1 MLAPVHAEPT
11 RSRRSSFA
19 ISSLASRV
27 RREGRTKNFTGG
39 LPMTAYRK
47 NNKGFTLVEILIVVI
62 ILGILAA
69 IVIPQFTN
77 ASTDA
82 RKNSL
87 SSQLQTMRSQF
98 ELYKLQQNDKLPVV
112 FQTTGTKTDVN
123 GATTGTDFGP
133 YLQQTPSNPLN
144 QGVDIVVGN
153 ADLVYGAG
161 SGTTTAGWLMNNVT
175 GKIWATS
182 TKFTKVYN
190 ETDPRGYLPQH
201 R

>member
-1 MLAPVHAEPT
+1 MNAI
-11 RSRRSSFA
+11 RRN
-19 ISSLASRV
+19 
-27 RREGRTKNFTGG
+27 TK
-39 LPMTAYRK
+39 
-47 NNKGFTLVEILIVVI
+47 KGFTLVEILIVVI

-98 ELYKLQQNDKLPVV
+98 ELYKLQHNDKLPLAFASATGVV
-112 FQTTGTKTDVN
+112 TDWTGMTGQTDVS

-144 QGVDIVVGN
+144 GFTNMSV
-153 ADLVYGAG
+153 
-161 SGTTTAGWLMNNVT
+161 GTTDPALVGGGAAGCGFLMNRTT
-175 GKIWATS
+175 GKVWATS
-182 TKFTKVYN
+182 TKCANVYDEAN
-190 ETDPRGYLPQH
+190 PSNSANDD
-201 R
+201 

>member
-1 MLAPVHAEPT
+1 M
-11 RSRRSSFA
+11 
-19 ISSLASRV
+19 
-27 RREGRTKNFTGG
+27 
-39 LPMTAYRK
+39 YRK

-98 ELYKLQQNDKLPVV
+98 ELYKLQHNDKLPTV
-112 FQTTGTKTDVN
+112 FQTTGTKTDVSGCWAGMVGQTDVT

-133 YLQQTPSNPLN
+133 YLQQTPTNPLN
-144 QGVDIVVGN
+144 QGTDIVVGT

-161 SGTTTAGWLMNNVT
+161 SGAAKPVGWLMNNVT

-182 TKFTKVYN
+182 TLFTKVYN
-190 ETDPRGYLPQH
+190 ESDPNDPKNDL
-201 R
+201 

>member
-1 MLAPVHAEPT
+1 M
-11 RSRRSSFA
+11 
-19 ISSLASRV
+19 
-27 RREGRTKNFTGG
+27 
-39 LPMTAYRK
+39 YRK
-47 NNKGFTLVEILIVVI
+47 NNNKGFTLVEILIVVI

-98 ELYKLQQNDKLPVV
+98 ELYKLQHNDKLPKV
-112 FQTTGTKTDVN
+112 FQTAGTYTDVSGCWAGMVGQTDVN

-133 YLQQTPSNPLN
+133 YLQQTPTNPLN
-144 QGVDIVVGN
+144 QGADIIVGTTDF
-153 ADLVYGAG
+153 AYGASSNAAKPVG
-161 SGTTTAGWLMNNVT
+161 YLMNNLT

-182 TKFTKVYN
+182 TSFATVYDESN
-190 ETDPRGYLPQH
+190 PNNPKND
-201 R
+201 

>member
-1 MLAPVHAEPT
+1 M
-11 RSRRSSFA
+11 S
-19 ISSLASRV
+19 
-27 RREGRTKNFTGG
+27 
-39 LPMTAYRK
+39 AYRK

-98 ELYKLQQNDKLPVV
+98 ELYKLQHNDKLPVV
-112 FQTTGTKTDVN
+112 FQTVGTITDWSGMVGQTDVAGN
-123 GATTGTDFGP
+123 TTGTDFGP
-133 YLQQTPSNPLN
+133 YLQQTPTNTLN
-144 QGVDIVVGN
+144 QLTNVSVTAADPTAGV
-153 ADLVYGAG
+153 AG
-161 SGTTTAGWLMNNVT
+161 CGWLMNNVT

-182 TKFTKVYN
+182 TKCANVYD
-190 ETDPRGYLPQH
+190 ESDPNAAGNDL
-201 R
+201 